1 MNKSLHDILVLVISL
16 ESEDNRRL
24 KVYEQFDSTKFLF
37 VNAINGKTNKNMG
50 NKFVIPPIDAI
61 WNSHKKAYKQFLST
75 NKSYCLIL
83 EDDFVILNQDAMWQK
98 IKILTRFKPDLVQL
112 GWLQTGMD
120 IRLQRIYEGFTY
132 LLFRIFNRVFGDF
145 QQYVNKLGC
154 KLRPSRASALP
165 SLVIPDSFLPG
176 AHGYLISRKFAAAV
190 LELNN
195 PTFLSADDF
204 LISISRMRS
213 FNSMRLRKSLIG
225 QQGTSRVGSERF
237 IRR

>member
-1 MNKSLHDILVLVISL
+1 MNRPLHNILVLVISL
-16 ESEDNRRL
+16 ESEDHRRF
-24 KVYEQFDSTKFLF
+24 KVIEQFDSTGFLF
-37 VNAINGKTNKNMG
+37 VNAVNGKTNKNMG
-50 NKFVIPPIDAI
+50 NRFVTPPIDAI
-61 WNSHKKAYKQFLST
+61 WNSHKKAYREFLST
-75 NKSYCLIL
+75 KKSYCLIL
-83 EDDFVILNQDAMWQK
+83 EDDFVIWSQDAIWQK
-98 IKILTRFKPDLVQL
+98 IGILTRIKPDLVQL

-132 LLFRIFNRVFGDF
+132 LLIRILNRLFGNF
-145 QQYVNKLGC
+145 QQYANTLGC
-154 KLRPSRASALP
+154 KLRPSRANALP

-213 FNSMRLRKSLIG
+213 FNSMRFRKSLIG
-225 QQGTSRVGSERF
+225 QRGTSHVDSERF
-237 IRR
+237 IRS